1 MQIVH
6 LLKRRRLRTRITETI
21 TAVEAQVVAVVAA
34 AAGGSKVATPV
45 AEDAAVAVG
54 AVAVVVAQSLVRVRT
69 KLVNSN
75 SFVCCCSIHFLA
87 F

>member
-1 MQIVH
+1 
-6 LLKRRRLRTRITETI
+6 
-21 TAVEAQVVAVVAA
+21 
-34 AAGGSKVATPV
+34 
-45 AEDAAVAVG
+45 VAVG